1 MKEQEYYK
9 SLLDNLH
16 GILQE
21 SNDKPFEAEDKNLNN
36 AVASQN
42 QEQDI
47 EYDRR
52 NKLYTELLNTYIQVY
67 NGKEKAKSIY
77 KAIFFTVTM
86 LLFFGI
92 VASCLVSMVV
102 LSIYGDGSLAN
113 VGIAISNIAGIVSTL
128 IILPKIIA
136 EHLFPVN
143 EESNMIDMV
152 RNMQDNDANI
162 RDFIYKPHDEHD
174 NQNN

>member
-1 MKEQEYYK
+1 MKEQENYK
-9 SLLDNLH
+9 SLLDSLH

-21 SNDKPFEAEDKNLNN
+21 SNDRPFEAEDKNLNN

-52 NKLYTELLNTYIQVY
+52 NKLYTELLNTYIKIY

-86 LLFFGI
+86 FLFFGI
-92 VASCLVSMVV
+92 ISICLYSMYM
-102 LSIYGDGSLAN
+102 LSKHGNGSLAN
-113 VGIAISNIAGIVSTL
+113 IGVAISNVAGIVSTL

-162 RDFIYKPHDEHD
+162 RDFIYKSHDEQD
-174 NQNN
+174 NLNA